1 MKLPV
6 THNAFQTIMTTFL
19 TLFVIVISNTLVADT
34 SVQQIKQRVSLYVE
48 SQLKRQNMTGQ
59 PNHRV
64 SYEVSQIDPRLRLA
78 DCNLPLS
85 IDLGSKQLL
94 GRVTAKVQCRGD
106 KPWTI
111 YVPVSI
117 KVFKKVV
124 TARTPVTK
132 GDVLTRET
140 LQLTEHEVSTLTQGY
155 FTDLNAVAN
164 KQLRRSVTLNGII
177 KPNMLIEPKVV
188 KKGDEV
194 MIVAVKGS
202 LAVRSPGVAMGD
214 GRVGQQI
221 MVKNSASKRLVK
233 ATVKQ
238 KGLVEVII

>member
-1 MKLPV
+1 MLLALAIILFSCALWA
-6 THNAFQTIMTTFL
+6 NTTP
-19 TLFVIVISNTLVADT
+19 
-34 SVQQIKQRVSLYVE
+34 QQITRQVSLSVE
-48 SQLKRQNMTGQ
+48 NQLKRQNIIGQ
-59 PNHRV
+59 ANHRV
-64 SYEVSQIDPRLRLA
+64 SYEVSRIDPRLRLA

-85 IDLGSKQLL
+85 IDLGSKRLL
-94 GRVTAKVQCRGD
+94 GRVTAKVQCKGEM
-106 KPWTI
+106 PWTI

-124 TARTPVTK
+124 TARTPAAK
-132 GDVLTRET
+132 GQLLTRES
-140 LQLTEHEVSTLTQGY
+140 LQLAEHEVSALTQGY
-155 FTDLNAVAN
+155 FTNLDAVTN
-164 KQLRRSVTLNGII
+164 KQLKRSVTLNGII